1 MKPIYRQQWI
11 EAWMHADA
19 PGRACVDVLDSDFLC
34 AYADA
39 TKAQVTFMHVGAPKC
54 KQLARNLGAMFAAGK
69 LTRSATGLPSGD
81 ASMGFPKWST
91 PTVYQPRK

>member
-1 MKPIYRQQWI
+1 
-11 EAWMHADA
+11 MHADA
-19 PGRACVDVLDSDFLC
+19 PGRACVDVLDSDFVC

-54 KQLARNLGAMFAAGK
+54 KQLARDLGAMFAAGK

-81 ASMGFPKWST
+81 ASMGFPKW
-91 PTVYQPRK
+91 VYTYGLPA